1 MSHAFALRVYYEDT
15 DLAGI
20 VYYANYLKFIE
31 RARTEWV
38 RGLGVDQRTLQ
49 GAGIV
54 FAVRRIE
61 ADYLRPARFDDE
73 LVVATAVQSLSG
85 ARIVLQ
91 QDITRGAER
100 LFAAAVVLVCLT
112 DSGHPARLPVDLR
125 RRLGPAMHNGGG
137 DAADQL
143 S

>member
-38 RGLGVDQRTLQ
+38 RGLGVDQRALKA
-49 GAGIV
+49 AGLV
-54 FAVRRIE
+54 FAVRRVE

-73 LVVATAVQSLSG
+73 LVVQTVVTSVTG

-100 LFAAAVVLVCLT
+100 LFAAQVVLVCLT
-112 DSGHPARLPVDLR
+112 DSGQPARLPAELR
-125 RRLGPAMHNGGG
+125 RVLEKPA
-137 DAADQL
+137 L
-143 S
+143 